1 MNRES
6 TIAARAAAEQPPLRA
21 RKKFEPKKLVGVAV
35 AGAVFLGFVWFV
47 LGDDGNSG
55 RAGVRVDAL
64 QQGGGER
71 YGLLTAR
78 GPNSDEDESEA
89 APGGITVTTAETVVP
104 VQPVS
109 EGLKQALASVEN
121 LSERIASMQDE
132 LTETRVALSKKDS
145 EIASLNLTNER
156 LEVRYDE
163 REKKFQTELAQAVAD
178 AEARAL
184 ASMSHLQTQGLTED
198 ERRRLEELKRMRE
211 RQNQSDGIVFDENPY
226 GRN

>member
-1 MNRES
+1 MNREN
-6 TIAARAAAEQPPLRA
+6 TIAARAAAEQPPQRA
-21 RKKFEPKKLVGVAV
+21 RKKLEPKKLMGVAL
-35 AGAVFLGFVWFV
+35 AGAVIVGFAWFV
-47 LGDDGNSG
+47 LGDDSKGS
-55 RAGVRVDAL
+55 RTGVTVDAL
-64 QQGGGER
+64 RQSGGER
-71 YGLLTAR
+71 YGLITAR
-78 GPNSDEDESEA
+78 GPEVDEPEPEALPETIAVATPDA
-89 APGGITVTTAETVVP
+89 AP
-104 VQPVS
+104 VQIDS
-109 EGLKQALASVEN
+109 EGLKQALKTIEQQNGRISDLQGELTDAKVS
-121 LSERIASMQDE
+121 LSE
-132 LTETRVALSKKDS
+132 KGS

>member
-1 MNRES
+1 MDRNQ
-6 TIAARAAAEQPPLRA
+6 TIAARAAAEQPSQRV
-21 RKKFEPKKLVGVAV
+21 RKKFDPKKLITVAI

-47 LGDDGNSG
+47 MGDENKSTNT
-55 RAGVRVDAL
+55 GVRVDAL

-78 GPNSDEDESEA
+78 GPEVDEPEPEA
-89 APGGITVTTAETVVP
+89 LPEEIAVATPAAVP
-104 VQPVS
+104 QVDS
-109 EGLKQALASVEN
+109 EGLKQALKTIEQQN
-121 LSERIASMQDE
+121 GRISDLQDE
-132 LTETRVALSKKDS
+132 LTDAKVSLSEKDG
-145 EIASLNLTNER
+145 EIATLNLTNER
-156 LEVRYDE
+156 LQVRYDE

-184 ASMSHLQTQGLTED
+184 ASVSHLQAQGLTDD

>member
-1 MNRES
+1 MDRDQ
-6 TIAARAAAEQPPLRA
+6 ILAARAAAEQPPQRA
-21 RKKFEPKKLVGVAV
+21 RKKIEPKKLIFVAI
-35 AGAVFLGFVWFV
+35 AGAAFVGFALFV
-47 LGDDGNSG
+47 LGEDSKTS

-64 QQGGGER
+64 QPSGGER

-78 GPNSDEDESEA
+78 GPEVDEPETEA
-89 APGGITVTTAETVVP
+89 LPETIAVATPATVPQVD
-104 VQPVS
+104 S
-109 EGLKQALASVEN
+109 EGLKQALKTIEQQN
-121 LSERIASMQDE
+121 GRISDLQDE
-132 LTETRVALSKKDS
+132 LMDAKVSLSEKDG
-145 EIASLNLTNER
+145 EIATLTLTNER
-156 LEVRYDE
+156 LQVRYDE

-211 RQNQSDGIVFDENPY
+211 RQNKSDGIVFDENPY

>member
-1 MNRES
+1 MNREQ
-6 TIAARAAAEQPPLRA
+6 TIAARVAAEQTPQRM
-21 RKKFEPKKLVGVAV
+21 RKRFETKKLIAVAV
-35 AGAVFLGFVWFV
+35 ASAVFVGFALFV
-47 LGDDGNSG
+47 LGDDSKANH
-55 RAGVRVDAL
+55 AGVRVDAL
-64 QQGGGER
+64 RPSGGEH

-78 GPNSDEDESEA
+78 GPDVDEKEA
-89 APGGITVTTAETVVP
+89 APGGIKVTTVDTVVP

-121 LSERIASMQDE
+121 LSKRLASMQDE
-132 LTETRVALSKKDS
+132 LTEAKVSLSEKDS

>member
-1 MNRES
+1 MNRDQ
-6 TIAARAAAEQPPLRA
+6 TIAVRAAAEQPSQRV
-21 RKKFEPKKLVGVAV
+21 RKKFDPKKLMTVAI

-47 LGDDGNSG
+47 MGDEGKSTNT
-55 RAGVRVDAL
+55 GVRVDAL

-78 GPNSDEDESEA
+78 GPEVDEPEPEA
-89 APGGITVTTAETVVP
+89 LPEEIAVATPASVP
-104 VQPVS
+104 QVDS
-109 EGLKQALASVEN
+109 EGLKQALKTIEQQN
-121 LSERIASMQDE
+121 GRISDLQDE
-132 LTETRVALSKKDS
+132 LTDAKVSLSEKDG
-145 EIASLNLTNER
+145 EIATLTLTNER
-156 LEVRYDE
+156 LQVRYDE

-184 ASMSHLQTQGLTED
+184 ASMSHLQTTGLTDD
-198 ERRRLEELKRMRE
+198 ERRRLEELKRMRQ

>member
-1 MNRES
+1 MNRDQ
-6 TIAARAAAEQPPLRA
+6 TIAARAAAEQPSQRV
-21 RKKFEPKKLVGVAV
+21 RKKFDPKKLITVAI

-47 LGDDGNSG
+47 MGDENKSTNT
-55 RAGVRVDAL
+55 GVRVDAL

-78 GPNSDEDESEA
+78 GPEVDEPEPEA
-89 APGGITVTTAETVVP
+89 LPEEIAVATPDSTP
-104 VQPVS
+104 QPV
-109 EGLKQALASVEN
+109 EFIGFDKALKTIEQQN
-121 LSERIASMQDE
+121 GRISDLQDE
-132 LTETRVALSKKDS
+132 LTDAKVSLSEKDG
-145 EIASLNLTNER
+145 EIATLTLTNER
-156 LEVRYDE
+156 LQVRYDE

-184 ASMSHLQTQGLTED
+184 ASMSHLQTTGLTDD

>member
-1 MNRES
+1 MNRDQ
-6 TIAARAAAEQPPLRA
+6 TIAARAAAEQPSQRV
-21 RKKFEPKKLVGVAV
+21 RKKLDPKKLFVVAV
-35 AGAVFLGFVWFV
+35 GGAFFVGFAWFV
-47 LGDDGNSG
+47 LGDENKSSNT
-55 RAGVRVDAL
+55 GVRVDAL

-78 GPNSDEDESEA
+78 GPEVDEPEPEA
-89 APGGITVTTAETVVP
+89 LPETIAVATPAAVP
-104 VQPVS
+104 QVDS
-109 EGLKQALASVEN
+109 EGLKQALKTIEQQN
-121 LSERIASMQDE
+121 GRISDLQDE
-132 LTETRVALSKKDS
+132 LTDAKVSLSEKDS

-156 LEVRYDE
+156 LQVRYDE

-184 ASMSHLQTQGLTED
+184 ASMSHLQTTGLTDD

>member
-1 MNRES
+1 MNREQ
-6 TIAARAAAEQPPLRA
+6 TIAARIAAEQPPHRE
-21 RKKFEPKKLVGVAV
+21 RKRFEPKKLIVVAV
-35 AGAVFLGFVWFV
+35 AGAVFVGFALFV
-47 LGDDGNSG
+47 LGEDSTTT

-78 GPNSDEDESEA
+78 GPEVDEPEPEA
-89 APGGITVTTAETVVP
+89 LPEEIAVATPASVP
-104 VQPVS
+104 QVDS
-109 EGLKQALASVEN
+109 EGLKQALKTIEQQN
-121 LSERIASMQDE
+121 GRISDLQDE
-132 LTETRVALSKKDS
+132 LTDAKVSLSEKES

-156 LEVRYDE
+156 LQVRYDE

>member
-1 MNRES
+1 MDRNQ
-6 TIAARAAAEQPPLRA
+6 TIAARAAAEQPSQRV
-21 RKKFEPKKLVGVAV
+21 RKKFDPKKLITVAI

-47 LGDDGNSG
+47 MGHENKSTNT
-55 RAGVRVDAL
+55 GVRVDAL

-78 GPNSDEDESEA
+78 GPEADEPEPEA
-89 APGGITVTTAETVVP
+89 LPEEIEVATPATVPQVD
-104 VQPVS
+104 S
-109 EGLKQALASVEN
+109 EGLKQALKTIEQQN
-121 LSERIASMQDE
+121 GRISDLQDE
-132 LTETRVALSKKDS
+132 LTDAKVSLSEKDG
-145 EIASLNLTNER
+145 EIATLNLTNER
-156 LEVRYDE
+156 LQVRYDE

-184 ASMSHLQTQGLTED
+184 ASMSHLQTTGLTDD

>member
-1 MNRES
+1 MNRDQ
-6 TIAARAAAEQPPLRA
+6 TIAARAAAEQPSQRV
-21 RKKFEPKKLVGVAV
+21 RKKFDPKKLITVAI

-47 LGDDGNSG
+47 MGHENKSTNT
-55 RAGVRVDAL
+55 GVRVDAL

-78 GPNSDEDESEA
+78 GPEVDEPEQEA
-89 APGGITVTTAETVVP
+89 LPEEIAVATPVAVP
-104 VQPVS
+104 QVDS
-109 EGLKQALASVEN
+109 EGLKQALKTIEQQNGRISV
-121 LSERIASMQDE
+121 LQDE
-132 LTETRVALSKKDS
+132 LSDAKVSLSEKDG
-145 EIASLNLTNER
+145 EIATLNLTNER
-156 LEVRYDE
+156 LQVRYDE

-184 ASMSHLQTQGLTED
+184 ASMSHLQTTGLTDD

>member
-1 MNRES
+1 MNRDQ
-6 TIAARAAAEQPPLRA
+6 TIAARAAAEQPSQRV
-21 RKKFEPKKLVGVAV
+21 RKKFDPKKLITVAI

-47 LGDDGNSG
+47 MGDENKSTNT
-55 RAGVRVDAL
+55 GVRVDAL

-78 GPNSDEDESEA
+78 GPEVDEPEQEA
-89 APGGITVTTAETVVP
+89 LPEEIAVATPVAVP
-104 VQPVS
+104 QVDS
-109 EGLKQALASVEN
+109 EGLKQALKTIEQQN
-121 LSERIASMQDE
+121 GRISDLQDE
-132 LTETRVALSKKDS
+132 LTDAKVSLSEKDG
-145 EIASLNLTNER
+145 EIATLNLTNER
-156 LEVRYDE
+156 LQVRYDE

-184 ASMSHLQTQGLTED
+184 ASMSHLQTTGLTDD

>member
-1 MNRES
+1 MNRDQ
-6 TIAARAAAEQPPLRA
+6 TIAARAAAEQPSQRV
-21 RKKFEPKKLVGVAV
+21 RKKFDPKKLMTVAV

-47 LGDDGNSG
+47 MGDESKSGNT
-55 RAGVRVDAL
+55 GVRVDAL

-78 GPNSDEDESEA
+78 GPEVDEPEPEA
-89 APGGITVTTAETVVP
+89 LPETIAVATPAAVP
-104 VQPVS
+104 QVDS
-109 EGLKQALASVEN
+109 EGLKQALKTIEQQN
-121 LSERIASMQDE
+121 GRISELQDE
-132 LTETRVALSKKDS
+132 LTDAKVSLSEKDG
-145 EIASLNLTNER
+145 EIATLNLTNER
-156 LEVRYDE
+156 LQVRYDE

-184 ASMSHLQTQGLTED
+184 ASMSHLQTTGLTDD